1 MLDRLGQA
9 RSSSWYA
16 QEVTACMHMIF
27 RPDEQLNT
35 PQGAACWQA
44 GAGQRFSQ
52 HARGVNSMH
61 AHALRPIRELN
72 TP

>member
-27 RPDEQLNT
+27 TPDEQLNT
-35 PQGAACWQA
+35 PQGAACWT
-44 GAGQRFSQ
+44 G
-52 HARGVNSMH
+52 RG
-61 AHALRPIRELN
+61 RPKVFTGVLEE
-72 TP
+72 